1 MTPLLSRNP
10 LTFVTICQSLLT
22 QSAQVSFFVQ
32 FEIERCCTYNAEQD
46 FSKFSSTERL
56 TISCNEA
63 GHSSRSSSNQKS
75 KTKITFSFWKNTHLF
90 LKLNSFI
97 FEK

>member
-46 FSKFSSTERL
+46 FSKFSSTERS

-90 LKLNSFI
+90 LKLNSFL